1 MISTKVFGVMMK
13 KYNIIERKTGHL
25 LITIT
30 IYEKK
35 LVKPLLFQF
44 KKQKQINV
52 VEVEQC
58 EEKI

>member
-1 MISTKVFGVMMK
+1 MK

-25 LITIT
+25 LITII

-44 KKQKQINV
+44 KKQKNINV
-52 VEVEQC
+52 IEVKEC